1 VSYAVCHLRSH
12 VPRIPLRI
20 QHACYSALS
29 VAIGHTYYGITSS
42 RRGHPTTGICPSP
55 IWQLQNQA
63 RRYRPASRSQPS
75 IPRVTLSARA
85 AVNLRCLSLLMS
97 VSREILRLSIACAR
111 YALPRQPVSQ
121 HALRGQV
128 VYSCLQGQ
136 EDWVSSNRRLAS
148 KGGLSWKFDAL
159 DLPKECHPQHQV
171 DSEKQVALL
180 LAEKERTKPTRGE
193 LTPPPVTKMRKSQE
207 QAGLWCNALDGS
219 QLAAYS
225 GFSMR
230 RSSKWPE

>member
-1 VSYAVCHLRSH
+1 MYPEYPSAFS
-12 VPRIPLRI
+12 
-20 QHACYSALS
+20 HACYLALS
-29 VAIGHTYYGITSS
+29 VAIGHTDYGITSS

-55 IWQLQNQA
+55 TWQLQNQA
-63 RRYRPASRSQPS
+63 RRYRPASRSRPS
-75 IPRVTLSARA
+75 DVVCAR
-85 AVNLRCLSLLMS
+85 SSESTMS
-97 VSREILRLSIACAR
+97 PIIDVCREVFRLPIACVR
-111 YALPRQPVSQ
+111 YALPMQRVSQ

-128 VYSCLQGQ
+128 VCSCLQGQ
-136 EDWVSSNRRLAS
+136 EDWVSSSRRFAS

-159 DLPKECHPQHQV
+159 DLPKECDPQHQV

-193 LTPPPVTKMRKSQE
+193 LTPPLVTKMRKSQE
-207 QAGLWCNALDGS
+207 QAGLWCNALEGS

-230 RSSKWPE
+230 RSSK